1 MMKEYLVTIR
11 GEEYLIEAPNKR
23 TAKWVAY
30 NLYQYNYCGCVTIK
44 DVTKCVR
51 CKAKGDKK

>member
-11 GEEYLIEAPNKR
+11 GEEYLIDAPNKR

-30 NLYQYNYCGCVTIK
+30 NLYQYNYLGCITMK
-44 DVTKCVR
+44 DITKCVR
-51 CKAKGDKK
+51 CKAKGE

>member
-11 GEEYLIEAPNKR
+11 GEEYLIDAPNKR

-30 NLYQYNYCGCVTIK
+30 NLYQYNYLGGVTMK
-44 DVTKCVR
+44 DITKCVR
-51 CKAKGDKK
+51 FKVKGE